1 MSAPITGSCL
11 CRSLIYTITVPS
23 SSSSSSLDLDTS
35 ICLCTMCRKHSGA
48 IFPPFIIFPSSSI
61 RFHIDSSEAGS
72 ELKLEEIAKN
82 GLGTY
87 KEYESSPDNYRAFC
101 GKCGS
106 TLLCRGETTS
116 DVDIYA
122 GTLDEHI
129 ILGNIIEHSENGEER
144 GKIPRRDGTGRA
156 KDLIVPKRV
165 RNWENCPA
173 AFADMFA
180 ETNRYFGGN
189 KDDTVTQE
197 DVEKL
202 KAQA

>member
-11 CRSLIYTITVPS
+11 CRSLIYTITLPPS
-23 SSSSSSLDLDTS
+23 SSPSDIDTS

-48 IFPPFIIFPSSSI
+48 IFPPAITFPLANV
-61 RFHIDSSEAGS
+61 RFHIDSSDTGS
-72 ELKLEEIAKN
+72 ELKLEEIIKG

-87 KEYESSPDNYRAFC
+87 KEYESSPGVYRSFC

-106 TLLCRGETTS
+106 TLFFRAEATS
-116 DVDIYA
+116 DLDIYA

-129 ILGNIIEHSENGEER
+129 LLGNIIQHSGNGEER
-144 GKIPRRDGTGRA
+144 GKIPKRDGTGRS

-165 RNWENCPA
+165 RNWENCPP
-173 AFADMFA
+173 AFADMFTEA
-180 ETNRYFGGN
+180 KRYFGGDR
-189 KDDTVTQE
+189 DDVVKPE
-197 DVEKL
+197 DVERL